1 MIEVLLCVIAALLL
15 LLCVGVWFGAV
26 FLASEAVKR
35 RTGKG
40 AAEEDGEAAQREKE
54 ERERQEQAFQAGLHA
69 IMNYSYED
77 ALRGARRE

>member
-1 MIEVLLCVIAALLL
+1 MIEILLCVIAALLL

-26 FLASEAVKR
+26 FLVSETIKR
-35 RTGKG
+35 RAGKV
-40 AAEEDGEAAQREKE
+40 AEEDGEAAQREKE